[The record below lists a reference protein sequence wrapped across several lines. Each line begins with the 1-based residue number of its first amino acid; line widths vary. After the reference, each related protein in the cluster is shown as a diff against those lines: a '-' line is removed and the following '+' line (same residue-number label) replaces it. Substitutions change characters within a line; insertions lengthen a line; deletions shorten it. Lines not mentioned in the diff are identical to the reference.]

1 MKHEANY
8 PSGVLITGGAR
19 RIGRSLARSLAAD
32 GWRVAVHYNT
42 SRAAAEELVEEITA
56 SGGAAVALQAD
67 LSQETEAQTLVARAA
82 QLVGPLGVLINNA
95 SIFEDDN
102 VATSD
107 RRSWDAHMEPNLR
120 APLVLA
126 QRFAEGLPE
135 DRCGVVVNMI
145 DGRVMN
151 PTPGHL
157 SYGVSKAALLWL
169 TRTLAQE
176 LAPRVRVNAI
186 GPGPTLPVRGQS
198 DADFAER
205 QAQLPLGTGP
215 SLEEISAALSFLL
228 KACSV
233 TGQIIALDGG
243 DHLGWSQPPE
253 VLEGRH
259 LQAKPKKAAE

>member
-1 MKHEANY
+1 MKHNTDY
-8 PSGVLITGGAR
+8 PNGALITGGAR
-19 RIGRSLARSLAAD
+19 RIGRAMAQALAAE
-32 GWRVAVHYNT
+32 GYRVAVHYNT
-42 SRAAAEELVEEITA
+42 SGNEAEKLVEEICA
-56 SGGAAVALQAD
+56 SGGEAAVLQAD
-67 LSQETEAQTLVARAA
+67 LASETQTQTLVGRAA

-95 SIFEDDN
+95 SIFEDDD
-102 VATSD
+102 VATAD
-107 RRSWDAHMEPNLR
+107 RRSWDAHLEPNLR

-126 QRFAEGLPE
+126 QRFAENLGE
-135 DRCGVVVNMI
+135 ECCGTVINMI

-151 PTPGHL
+151 PKPGHL
-157 SYGVSKAALLWL
+157 SYGVSKAGLLWL

-198 DADFAER
+198 DAEFAAR

-215 SLEEISAALSFLL
+215 SLEEICAALNFLIGSR
-228 KACSV
+228 SV

-253 VLEGRH
+253 ILEGAH
-259 LQAKPKKAAE
+259 LQPRPKKAAE